1 MTPQRNLNG
10 NAAFHILAL
19 CIVAVW
25 GTTFVATKVLLL
37 HGLSPQEIFFYR
49 FLMAYVLMLAYYH
62 KKWFADN
69 WKDELRMLCAG
80 MMGGSLYFYTE
91 NTALEYT
98 ATTNI
103 ALILCIAPL
112 ITALLLR
119 LFYKDLRSDWTRNFL
134 IGSILALV
142 GVSLVI
148 LNGHFVLKLSPK
160 GDLLCL
166 ASAICWAFYT
176 VLLKDL
182 EQRYSNLLITRKV
195 FFYGVLTILPLY
207 ISKAKPENLALLRQ
221 PEIWGNLLYLGLVAS
236 LLCFLF
242 WNLTLHKISPIRA
255 TNYIYFSPVVTA
267 IASYFVLGEPITWII
282 LAGGA
287 LIISGVWLAGKKRSH
302 VSIKRRR

>member
-1 MTPQRNLNG
+1 MTSQRNIG
-10 NAAFHILAL
+10 ENAAFHILAL

-25 GTTFVATKVLLL
+25 GTTFVATKILLRQ
-37 HGLSPQEIFFYR
+37 GLSPQEIFFYR
-49 FLMAYVLMLAYYH
+49 FLMAYVLMLCYYH
-62 KKWFADN
+62 KEWFAGN
-69 WKDELRMLCAG
+69 WKDELRMLGAG
-80 MMGGSLYFYTE
+80 MAGGSLYFYTE

-119 LFYKDLRSDWTRNFL
+119 LFYKDLRSDWTCNFL
-134 IGSILALV
+134 IGSILALT

-148 LNGHFVLKLSPK
+148 LNGHFVLRLSPK

-166 ASAICWAFYT
+166 ASAVCWALYT
-176 VLLKDL
+176 VFLKDL

-195 FFYGVLTILPLY
+195 FFYGTLTILPLY
-207 ISKAKPENLALLRQ
+207 ASEVTPESFALLAKAAV
-221 PEIWGNLLYLGLVAS
+221 WGNLLYLGLAAS

-242 WNLTLHKISPIRA
+242 WNLILHKISPIRA

-267 IASYFVLGEPITWII
+267 VASYFILGEPITWII
-282 LAGGA
+282 LAGGV
-287 LIISGVWLAGKKRSH
+287 LIISGVWLAGKKT
-302 VSIKRRR
+302 KRA